1 MHIFI
6 HSQSQKAQIEV
17 NKPQVV
23 TTDWVI
29 SCLEGQR
36 AGGWKQLVCSY
47 ILTTASLKTSF
58 ISSFSSW
65 FHFLNEILHGI
76 NCNW

>member
-6 HSQSQKAQIEV
+6 HSQSHKAQIEV
-17 NKPQVV
+17 NKQQVV

-29 SCLEGQR
+29 LCLEGQR

-47 ILTTASLKTSF
+47 MLSVNNDDSKP
-58 ISSFSSW
+58 
-65 FHFLNEILHGI
+65 EIIVHK
-76 NCNW
+76 